1 LVKYRRPAALE
12 PWLRRA
18 EASGLPA
25 FARFA
30 ASLRRDQA
38 AVTAAIALPWSQ
50 GPVEGFNQK
59 IKRLKRLM
67 YGRARFD
74 LLRARILHAQ
84 G

>member
-1 LVKYRRPAALE
+1 
-12 PWLRRA
+12 
-18 EASGLPA
+18 
-25 FARFA
+25 
-30 ASLRRDQA
+30 
-38 AVTAAIALPWSQ
+38 VTAAIALPWSQ